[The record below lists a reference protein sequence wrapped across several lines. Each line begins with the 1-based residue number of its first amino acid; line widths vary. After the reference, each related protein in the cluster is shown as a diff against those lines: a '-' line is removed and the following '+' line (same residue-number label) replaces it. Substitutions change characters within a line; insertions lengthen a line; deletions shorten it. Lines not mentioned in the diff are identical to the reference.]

1 MPSLFVIR
9 GNDQGTRFEL
19 EGPTVSIG
27 RDSSNLVQLHDTGV
41 SRQHAEIR
49 RVDNRFLLVDLNS
62 SNGTL
67 VNGKRIQEHWLAS
80 GDQIQ
85 MGRTLMLFTSPAE
98 DAAHTQSWNVA
109 ISSEPDED
117 RSQIVSAVKQEE
129 GSRFLAGAV
138 VGNDPWMIQ
147 ARRNLE
153 IIYHTALAISLT
165 VDIDQLLNRIMD
177 LILQWVEADRGCIM
191 LIDPETNRFT
201 PKVLRT
207 REGME
212 SPGKLIISQTILDYV
227 RERNEGVLTSDAR
240 HDERWDS
247 GASILQAGI
256 REAICVPMQ
265 GRYGV
270 VGVIYIDTS
279 MSPQE
284 MIRRGNTNKFTEDHL
299 RLMVAVAHQVAL
311 AIEDTH
317 YYSAMVQAERLAAIG
332 QTIATLSH
340 HIKNILQGIR
350 GGSYLIEMGLNKHD
364 EELIRKGWTIVEKN
378 QAKISGLVMDM
389 LTFSKEREPDLQPAD
404 LNQLI
409 ADVMELMHSRAQDFN
424 VELTWQKESDIPVL
438 IFDPEGIHRAVLNL
452 VTNAIDATAERP
464 EPRRVQVTTRY
475 DESQAKVWITVKD
488 NGPGIPTELLDKIFS
503 PFVSVKKGTK
513 GTGLGLPVSQKIV
526 QEHGGRISVDSAP
539 DRGTTFTIEL
549 PAIRPT
555 DPGSQE
561 VSATGQVR
569 ILRHEQSADNPR

>member
-19 EGPTVSIG
+19 EGPTVTIG

-49 RVDNRFLLVDLNS
+49 RMDNRFLLVDLNS

-67 VNGKRIQEHWLAS
+67 VNGKRIQEHWLVS

-85 MGRTLMLFTSPAE
+85 MGRTLMLFTSPVE
-98 DAAHTQSWNVA
+98 ETMPRPSWNVA

-117 RSQIVSAVKQEE
+117 RSQIVSAIKQEE
-129 GSRFLAGAV
+129 GSRFLTGAV
-138 VGNDPWMIQ
+138 VGDDPWMIQ

-207 REGME
+207 HEGME
-212 SPGKLIISQTILDYV
+212 APGKLIISQTILDYV

-284 MIRRGNTNKFTEDHL
+284 MIRRGHTNKFTEDHL

-364 EELIRKGWTIVEKN
+364 EEMIRKGWTIVEKN

-404 LNQLI
+404 LNQLV
-409 ADVMELMHSRAQDFN
+409 ADVVELMQSRAQEFN
-424 VELTWQKESDIPVL
+424 VELTFHKGDEIPVL

-464 EPRRVQVTTRY
+464 QPRQVQVTTRY
-475 DESQAKVWITVKD
+475 DESQGKVWITVKD
-488 NGPGIPTELLDKIFS
+488 NGPGIPAELLDKIFS

-526 QEHGGRISVDSAP
+526 QEHGGRIHVESAP
-539 DRGTTFTIEL
+539 DRGTTLTIEL
-549 PAIRPT
+549 PAMRRADT
-555 DPGSQE
+555 GAQE
-561 VSATGQVR
+561 VSATGQIRVIR
-569 ILRHEQSADNPR
+569 PE

>member
-19 EGPTVSIG
+19 EGPTVTIG

-49 RVDNRFLLVDLNS
+49 RMDNRFLLVDLNS

-67 VNGKRIQEHWLAS
+67 VNGKRIQEHWLVS

-85 MGRTLMLFTSPAE
+85 MGRTLMLFTSPVE
-98 DAAHTQSWNVA
+98 ERMPRPSWNVA

-117 RSQIVSAVKQEE
+117 RSQIVSAIKQEE
-129 GSRFLAGAV
+129 GSRFLTGAV
-138 VGNDPWMIQ
+138 VGDDPWMIQ

-284 MIRRGNTNKFTEDHL
+284 MIRRGHTNKFTEDHL

-364 EELIRKGWTIVEKN
+364 EEMIRKGWTIVEKN

-404 LNQLI
+404 LNQLV
-409 ADVMELMHSRAQDFN
+409 ADVVELMQSRAQEFN
-424 VELTWQKESDIPVL
+424 VELTFHKGDEIPVL

-464 EPRRVQVTTRY
+464 QPRQVQVTTRY
-475 DESQAKVWITVKD
+475 DESQGKVWITVKD
-488 NGPGIPTELLDKIFS
+488 NGPGIPAELLDKIFS

-526 QEHGGRISVDSAP
+526 QEHGGRINVESAP

-549 PAIRPT
+549 PAMRRADT
-555 DPGSQE
+555 GAQE
-561 VSATGQVR
+561 VSATGQIRVIR
-569 ILRHEQSADNPR
+569 PE

>member
-1 MPSLFVIR
+1 MPTLFVIR

-19 EGPTVSIG
+19 EGSTITIG
-27 RDSSNLVQLHDTGV
+27 RDSSNQVQLHDTGV
-41 SRQHAEIR
+41 SRHHAEIK
-49 RVDNRFLLVDLNS
+49 RVENRFLLVDLNS

-67 VNGKRIQEHWLAS
+67 VNGKRIQEHWLTS

-98 DAAHTQSWNVA
+98 DAQPETPWNVA

-117 RSQIVSAVKQEE
+117 RSQIVSALKQEE
-129 GSRFLAGAV
+129 GSRFFANAV
-138 VGNDPWMIQ
+138 VGNDPWTVQ

-153 IIYHTALAISLT
+153 IMYHTALAISHT

-177 LILQWVEADRGCIM
+177 LIFQWVEADRGCIM
-191 LIDPETNRFT
+191 LIDPETNRLV
-201 PKVLRT
+201 PKVLRA
-207 REGME
+207 RKGAER
-212 SPGKLIISQTILDYV
+212 PGKLIISQTILDYV

-247 GASILQAGI
+247 GASIFQAGI

-284 MIRRGNTNKFTEDHL
+284 MVRRGNTNKFTEDHL
-299 RLMVAVAHQVAL
+299 RLMIAIAHQAAL
-311 AIEDTH
+311 AVEDTH

-409 ADVMELMHSRAQDFN
+409 ADVIELMQSRAEECN
-424 VELTWQKESDIPVL
+424 VELTWKQEGPIPVL

-464 EPRRVQVTTRY
+464 QPRKVEITTRY
-475 DESQAKVWITVKD
+475 DEAQGKVWITVQD
-488 NGPGIPTELLDKIFS
+488 NGPGIPPELLDKIFS

-526 QEHGGRISVDSAP
+526 QEHGGRLSVESVIDQ
-539 DRGTTFTIEL
+539 GTTFTIEL
-549 PAIRPT
+549 PAIRPAEAG
-555 DPGSQE
+555 PVES
-561 VSATGQVR
+561 SATGEMHA
-569 ILRHEQSADNPR
+569 LPPE

>member
-1 MPSLFVIR
+1 VPSLFVIR

-67 VNGKRIQEHWLAS
+67 VNGKRIQEHWLVS

-85 MGRTLMLFTSPAE
+85 MGRTLMLFTSPVE
-98 DAAHTQSWNVA
+98 DVAPRPSWNVA

-117 RSQIVSAVKQEE
+117 RSQIVSAIKQEE
-129 GSRFLAGAV
+129 GSRFFTGAA
-138 VGNDPWMIQ
+138 VGEDPWMIQ

-191 LIDPETNRFT
+191 LVDPETNRFT

-212 SPGKLIISQTILDYV
+212 TPGKLIISQTILDYV

-284 MIRRGNTNKFTEDHL
+284 MIRRGHANKFTEDHL

-364 EELIRKGWTIVEKN
+364 EEMIRKGWTIVEKN

-404 LNQLI
+404 LNQLV
-409 ADVMELMHSRAQDFN
+409 ADVVELMQSRAQEFN
-424 VELTWQKESDIPVL
+424 VELTLQKESEIPVL

-464 EPRRVQVTTRY
+464 QPRQVQVTTRY
-475 DESQAKVWITVKD
+475 DESQGKVWITVKD
-488 NGPGIPTELLDKIFS
+488 NGPGIPPELLDKIFS

-526 QEHGGRISVDSAP
+526 QEHGGRINVDSAP

-549 PAIRPT
+549 PAIRPADT
-555 DPGSQE
+555 GAQE
-561 VSATGQVR
+561 VSTTGQVR
-569 ILRHEQSADNPR
+569 IIRPD

>member
-19 EGPTVSIG
+19 EGSTVSIG

-49 RVDNRFLLVDLNS
+49 RVGNRFLLVDLNS

-98 DAAHTQSWNVA
+98 ETSPTSSWNVA

-153 IIYHTALAISLT
+153 IIYHTALAISMT

-207 REGME
+207 REGTGTP
-212 SPGKLIISQTILDYV
+212 SKLIISQTILDYV

-284 MIRRGNTNKFTEDHL
+284 LIRRGQTNKFTEDHL
-299 RLMVAVAHQVAL
+299 RLMIAVAHQVAL

-404 LNQLI
+404 LNQLV
-409 ADVMELMHSRAQDFN
+409 ADVVELMQSRAQEFN
-424 VELTWQKESDIPVL
+424 VELTWQKESEIPVL

-452 VTNAIDATAERP
+452 VTNAIDATAERTP
-464 EPRRVQVTTRY
+464 PRQVQVATRY
-475 DESQAKVWITVKD
+475 DESQAKVWITVTD
-488 NGPGIPTELLDKIFS
+488 NGPGIPLELLDKIFS

-526 QEHGGRISVDSAP
+526 QEHGGRIHVKSIP
-539 DRGTTFTIEL
+539 DQGTTFTIEL
-549 PAIRPT
+549 PAIRPA
-555 DPGSQE
+555 DVKSQG

-569 ILRHEQSADNPR
+569 IIREE